1 VLHGEVRY
9 MCVYGVDR
17 EIPVDYCNTLQYTAT
32 HCSTQG
38 REISVHH
45 CNTLQ
50 HTAAHCST
58 LQHTAAHCST
68 LQHTATHW
76 SGRYQYT
83 TATLCSTLQHIATHC
98 NTLQHN
104 RAGDISSWVC
114 TRDGGTNPSHRQCVA
129 VKCVVL
135 Q

>member
-1 VLHGEVRY
+1 MHVSVTWGSALHVCIWCGS
-9 MCVYGVDR
+9 G
-17 EIPVDYCNTLQYTAT
+17 NTSRLLQHTA
-32 HCSTQG
+32 
-38 REISVHH
+38 IH

-50 HTAAHCST
+50 HTGTGDISTPLQYTAAHCST